1 MKTLISYFFLADI
14 RIRAAVLI
22 ALFIIV
28 FWWILG
34 KVIVRLA
41 SFSPIC

>member
-1 MKTLISYFFLADI
+1 MKTFISHFFLADI

-22 ALFIIV
+22 ALFIMV

-34 KVIVRLA
+34 KILPEPVSISLT
-41 SFSPIC
+41 